1 MLKKYLGLIIIIAA
15 AVLFVLAL
23 GVFNANDYQSPIKT
37 GPGGNREAILMDSI
51 NDLGQNEWDRAR
63 YENLKYKVN
72 TSFSDEPDKAYDYEA
87 LLVSNYVK
95 SMNTSFN
102 IWLGKKKGLSYASI
116 DSLLLAMENFKD
128 KDDEIDKHLKTI
140 KNIKKFVGF
149 ESALNNTI
157 AKNMYTQN
165 LVTGLND
172 KIERYYSDLKT
183 YYFVDLQIMKKTY
196 RDSTIKWK
204 DNHKAFKQYTED
216 RSFRYNAGAPINCG
230 QFRVYK
236 PYYDSIK
243 KFAAEYD
250 LNCY

>member
-1 MLKKYLGLIIIIAA
+1 M
-15 AVLFVLAL
+15 
-23 GVFNANDYQSPIKT
+23 
-37 GPGGNREAILMDSI
+37 
-51 NDLGQNEWDRAR
+51 
-63 YENLKYKVN
+63 
-72 TSFSDEPDKAYDYEA
+72 
-87 LLVSNYVK
+87 
-95 SMNTSFN
+95 
-102 IWLGKKKGLSYASI
+102 GKKKGLSYASI

-165 LVTGLND
+165 LVTSLDN

-183 YYFVDLQIMKKTY
+183 YYFVDLQSMKKTY
-196 RDSTIKWK
+196 RESLMKWK
-204 DNHKAFKQYTED
+204 DKHIAFKQYTED
-216 RSFRYNAGAPINCG
+216 KDLIYDVGTSIDCG
-230 QFRVYK
+230 QFSVYK

>member
-1 MLKKYLGLIIIIAA
+1 MLKKYLGLIVIIVA

-23 GVFNANDYQSPIKT
+23 GVFNTNDYQPPIK
-37 GPGGNREAILMDSI
+37 PPENAKKVRETVDAI
-51 NDLGQNEWDRAR
+51 NDLGQNEWDKSR

-72 TSFSDEPDKAYDYEA
+72 TSFSDEPDEAYDYEA
-87 LLVSNYVK
+87 LLVISYVK

-102 IWLGKKKGLSYASI
+102 IWLDKKKGLSYASI

-165 LVTGLND
+165 LVTSLND

-183 YYFVDLQIMKKTY
+183 YYFVDLQSMKKTY
-196 RDSTIKWK
+196 RESLMKWK

-230 QFRVYK
+230 QFRKYK